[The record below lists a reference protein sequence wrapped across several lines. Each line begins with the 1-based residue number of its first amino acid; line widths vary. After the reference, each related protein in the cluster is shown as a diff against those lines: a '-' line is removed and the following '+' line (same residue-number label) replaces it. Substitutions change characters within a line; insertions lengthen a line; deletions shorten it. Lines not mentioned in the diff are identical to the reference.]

1 LNSDLFVI
9 SAPSGTG
16 KTTLIRKLLGGLTGI
31 DFSVSFTTRSRREG
45 EREGTDYHFVSAYEF
60 DRMVEGGEFLEWAQV
75 YGHRYGTSAKHVDKS
90 LSSGR
95 DVLLDIDTQGAA
107 SVRKSRREATLIFI
121 LPPDRATLER
131 RLRGRGVDSPEEVAR
146 RLEAARAELE
156 RYTMYDYIVV
166 NDSIEEAL
174 KKLEAIVLAHRC
186 RRSRQEE
193 SCRGIVAGF
202 TGA

>member
-1 LNSDLFVI
+1 MI

-16 KTTLIRKLLGGLTGI
+16 KTTLIRKLLSGLTEI

-45 EREGTDYHFVSAYEF
+45 EREGTDYQFVKPDEF
-60 DRMVEGGEFLEWAQV
+60 NQMVEAGEFLEWAQV
-75 YGHRYGTSAKHVDKS
+75 YGHHYGTSAKRVDES

-107 SVRKSRREATLIFI
+107 SVRRLRQEAVLIFI

-131 RLRGRGVDSPEEVAR
+131 RLQRRGVDAPEEITR
-146 RLEAARAELE
+146 RLVAARMELE

-174 KKLEAIVLAHRC
+174 KRLEAIVLAHRC

-193 SCRGIVAGF
+193 ACRAIVAGF
-202 TGA
+202 TRA

>member
-1 LNSDLFVI
+1 LNRDLFVI

-16 KTTLIRKLLGGLTGI
+16 KTTLIRRLLSGLTGI

-45 EREGTDYHFVSAYEF
+45 EREGTDYHFVKPDEF
-60 DRMVEGGEFLEWAQV
+60 DRMVEAGEFLEWAQV
-75 YGHRYGTSAKHVDKS
+75 YGQRYGTSAKRVDQS

-107 SVRKSRREATLIFI
+107 SVRRLRQDAVLIFI

-131 RLRGRGVDSPEEVAR
+131 RLHGRGVDAPEEVVR
-146 RLEAARAELE
+146 RLVAARVELE

-193 SCRGIVAGF
+193 ACRGIVAGF
-202 TGA
+202 TRG